1 MGGGAYAGVS
11 YLQAQSRLTNSQQQ
25 LAEMEKENR
34 KLTQRTEILENENEE
49 YTQHINEIQM
59 KTEELENKMTELE
72 NTKQSLAEEINN
84 MSGTSTDSTAT
95 ASAENGDTAC
105 AEANLS
111 TACLSIL
118 ETAVHLSPVKKHS
131 PPSLQ
136 LLTTKQHPFPPSWI
150 K

>member
-1 MGGGAYAGVS
+1 
-11 YLQAQSRLTNSQQQ
+11 
-25 LAEMEKENR
+25 
-34 KLTQRTEILENENEE
+34 
-49 YTQHINEIQM
+49 M

-118 ETAVHLSPVKKHS
+118 ETAVHLSLVKNIHHHRHHF
-131 PPSLQ
+131 LQ
-136 LLTTKQHPFPPSWI
+136 QGNISFRTAG
-150 K
+150 